1 MQPYIDIMIKAT
13 CKTNHEQISNI
24 IKGDSQIRKR
34 FLVNKGDELS
44 ILNTD
49 DINYIMVDQK
59 NIFAYTDKGRA
70 YKLNS
75 SMDVL
80 EKTLDNNKFFRVS
93 RKYIANIK
101 AIKKLVLF
109 FLIQS

>member
-44 ILNTD
+44 TLNTD
-49 DINYIMVDQK
+49 W
-59 NIFAYTDKGRA
+59 R
-70 YKLNS
+70 
-75 SMDVL
+75 VL
-80 EKTLDNNKFFRVS
+80 
-93 RKYIANIK
+93 
-101 AIKKLVLF
+101 KLVDSF
-109 FLIQS
+109 KC